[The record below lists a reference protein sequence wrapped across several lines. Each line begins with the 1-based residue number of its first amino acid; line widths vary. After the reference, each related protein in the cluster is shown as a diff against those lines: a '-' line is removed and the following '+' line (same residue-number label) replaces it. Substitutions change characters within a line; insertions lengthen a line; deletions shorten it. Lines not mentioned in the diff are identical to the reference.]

1 MTILILNWRDP
12 KNPKAG
18 GAEIVTLEH
27 AKAWVK
33 KGYKVIWFSP
43 QFPGSKKN
51 ESFDGI
57 RIIRAGNFLLN
68 YLYAPFFYYF
78 SGHKFDV
85 VIDQIHGIPFFTPLY
100 VKKRKIAF
108 IHEVAGEIWN
118 YMYPF
123 PINKIGQL
131 LEKYYFY
138 FYRNIT
144 FWVVSKST
152 VNELEKYGIK
162 KSYCVVIPNGIQNK
176 PLFTLPKKEKKF
188 TLLFVGRIV
197 KMKGIENVI
206 AAFHQIQLNDKNS
219 QLWIVGT
226 GEKIYLEKIKKII
239 KNYNLEK
246 NVTFFGS
253 VSEEKKFELMRRT
266 HLLLHASVKE
276 GWGLVV
282 IEAASQATP
291 SVVYRVNGLID
302 AVKHNKTGIIV
313 SNNTPENLARAA
325 IQLIK
330 DEKKYQF
337 FQKNCLAWA
346 RSLSWNRITPLSLQL
361 LNNG

>member
-27 AKAWVK
+27 AKAWIK
-33 KGYKVIWFSP
+33 KGYKVIWYSPEFS
-43 QFPGSKKN
+43 GSKKN
-51 ESFDGI
+51 ENLEGI
-57 RIIRAGNFLLN
+57 AIVRRGNFLVN
-68 YLYAPFFYYF
+68 YLYAPFFYFF
-78 SGHKFDV
+78 SGYQFDI

-100 VKKRKIAF
+100 VKKRKIAL
-108 IHEVAGEIWN
+108 IHEIAGEIWD

-152 VNELEKYGIK
+152 VIELEQYGIK
-162 KSYCVVIPNGIQNK
+162 KSHCVVIPNGIQNK
-176 PLFTLPKKEKKF
+176 PLSVLPKKERKF
-188 TLLFVGRIV
+188 TVIFMGRIV
-197 KMKGIENVI
+197 KMKGVENVI
-206 AAFHQIQLNDKNS
+206 SAFQQIQLYDKNS

-226 GEKIYLEKIKKII
+226 GEKHYLDKIKKII
-239 KNYNLEK
+239 KTNNLEE
-246 NVTFFGS
+246 NVIFFGS
-253 VSEEKKFELMRRT
+253 VSEEKKFELMRKA

-291 SVVYRVNGLID
+291 SIVYCVNGLKD
-302 AVKHNKTGIIV
+302 AVKQNKTGIIV
-313 SNNTPENLARAA
+313 SHNTPSDLAGAT
-325 IQLIK
+325 IELMK

-337 FQKNCLAWA
+337 FQKNCLERA
-346 RSLSWNRITPLSLQL
+346 RLFNWSSIIPLSLQL
-361 LNNG
+361 LNNK